1 MRWSAT
7 GSEEEEEELEKTAA
21 LQKPFGLAK
30 GGPLD
35 KAISEITNSD
45 FAFFGAFLLWPPPQV
60 QTHTNYLMRVL

>member
-7 GSEEEEEELEKTAA
+7 GREEEEEEELEKTAA

-45 FAFFGAFLLWPPPQV
+45 FAFLVLFSYGHPHKSKNPQI
-60 QTHTNYLMRVL
+60 T